1 MNNFTNWIVAVA
13 YMLSV
18 TQVNMMALGM
28 PCLQIQREPMLFY
41 RNLKNWYFFCKSRRI
56 TQEWETC

>member
-28 PCLQIQREPMLFY
+28 PCL
-41 RNLKNWYFFCKSRRI
+41 
-56 TQEWETC
+56 